1 MSFLLIPLAL
11 LAGVL
16 NTVQSGANATLNKG
30 LGQPIVAALCVAL
43 GNVVVYLLASLVVG
57 LRWPDMGRAAQLP
70 WWAWTGGFCG
80 AAYVLA
86 VVFFA
91 EKLGAAVF
99 TGCTVT
105 AAVITS
111 VALDHFGL
119 LGFKEHAAGVW
130 RLAGCALMIGGLTL
144 IARF

>member
-1 MSFLLIPLAL
+1 MSFIFIPLAL

-16 NTVQSGANATLNKG
+16 TTVQSGANATLNKG
-30 LGQPIVAALCVAL
+30 LGQPVLAALCVAL
-43 GNVVVYLLASLVVG
+43 GNVVVYLVVG
-57 LRWPDMGRAAQLP
+57 LFIGVRWPDMGKAAHLP
-70 WWAWTGGFCG
+70 WWGWTGGCCG

-105 AAVITS
+105 AAILTS

-119 LGFKEHAAGVW
+119 VGFKEHAAGLP
-130 RLAGCALMIGGLTL
+130 RLLGCGLMIGGLVL
-144 IARF
+144 VSKF

>member
-1 MSFLLIPLAL
+1 MLFLFIPLAL
-11 LAGVL
+11 VAGVL
-16 NTVQSGANATLNKG
+16 NTIQSGANATLNKG
-30 LGQPIVAALCVAL
+30 LGQPIVAALCVML
-43 GNVVVYLLASLVVG
+43 GNVVVYLLVGAFVG
-57 LRWPDMGRAAQLP
+57 LRLPDLGKAAQVP

-105 AAVITS
+105 AAIITS
-111 VALDHFGL
+111 VLLDHFGL
-119 LGFKEHAAGVW
+119 VGFKEHAAGLW
-130 RLAGCALMIGGLTL
+130 RLVGCTLMIGGLVL
-144 IARF
+144 ISVF

>member
-1 MSFLLIPLAL
+1 MSFLLVPLAL

-16 NTVQSGANATLNKG
+16 NTVQSGANATLAKG
-30 LGQPIVAALCVAL
+30 LGQPIAAALAVTLGNVAVYMVAALF
-43 GNVVVYLLASLVVG
+43 VG
-57 LRWPDMGRAAQLP
+57 LRWPGLGRAAQLP
-70 WWAWTGGFCG
+70 WWAWTGGICG

-86 VVFFA
+86 VLFFA

-105 AAVITS
+105 AAILTS

-119 LGFKEHAAGVW
+119 VGFKEHAFNVWRGLGVLLLLAGV
-130 RLAGCALMIGGLTL
+130 GL
-144 IARF
+144 ISRF

>member
-1 MSFLLIPLAL
+1 MSFLLVPLAL

-30 LGQPIVAALCVAL
+30 LGQPVVAALCVAL
-43 GNVVVYLLASLVVG
+43 GNVSVYLVVG
-57 LRWPDMGRAAQLP
+57 AFMGVRWPDMGKAAQLP

-105 AAVITS
+105 AAIITS

-119 LGFKEHAAGVW
+119 VGFKEHAAGLW
-130 RLAGCALMIGGLTL
+130 RILGCALMIGGLAL
-144 IARF
+144 ISAF

>member
-1 MSFLLIPLAL
+1 MSFLLVPLAL
-11 LAGVL
+11 LAGML

-30 LGQPIVAALCVAL
+30 LEQPIVAALCVTL
-43 GNVVVYLLASLVVG
+43 GNVVAYLVVGLFVG
-57 LRWPDMGRAAQLP
+57 LRWPDIGKAAQLP
-70 WWAWTGGFCG
+70 WWAWTGGLCG

-105 AAVITS
+105 AAVLTS

-119 LGFKEHAAGVW
+119 VGFKQHAAGLP
-130 RLAGCALMIGGLTL
+130 RLLGCGLMIGGLVL